1 MLLTSSFN
9 FSNKILMNSFSGSY
23 SLVEPDGS
31 KRVVDYTADKHHGFS
46 AVVKKIGHH
55 GHHSVEH
62 FPSHGY

>member
-1 MLLTSSFN
+1 MIDDLLNILN
-9 FSNKILMNSFSGSY
+9 FPGSY

-31 KRVVDYTADKHHGFS
+31 KRIVDYTSDKHLGFN

-62 FPSHGY
+62 FPSHGF